1 MRDELNGK
9 SMKKICCIKTKIR
22 SYFIGDDSEDK
33 KAKSIKMC
41 AIKRKLNLKIKKLFR
56 SSST

>member
-1 MRDELNGK
+1 MEK
-9 SMKKICCIKTKIR
+9 VWKKFVALRAKTR

-56 SSST
+56 SSSMWK